1 MKQLKKSPLLIAG
14 IPLAFIQLAG
24 ILTAT
29 LWVYT
34 TLNLEIAKR
43 EGVYANPE
51 AGMRVRVSESWV
63 GIERVEITYAGP
75 NSFDGSNPHVWF
87 VTAQVWAARRADWM
101 PIHQRGYD
109 SAGSFFLRV
118 REGWVH
124 VPEGRFPELV
134 GLGMRLF
141 GPWVE
146 GWG

>member
-1 MKQLKKSPLLIAG
+1 MKRLKKSPLLIAG

-51 AGMRVRVSESWV
+51 AGMRVHIAESWV

-75 NSFDGSNPHVWF
+75 TPSTG
-87 VTAQVWAARRADWM
+87 A
-101 PIHQRGYD
+101 IHT
-109 SAGSFFLRV
+109 S
-118 REGWVH
+118 
-124 VPEGRFPELV
+124 
-134 GLGMRLF
+134 GL
-141 GPWVE
+141 
-146 GWG
+146 

>member
-1 MKQLKKSPLLIAG
+1 MKQLRKSPLLIAG

-24 ILTAT
+24 ILTAM
-29 LWVYT
+29 LWAYT
-34 TLNLEIAKR
+34 TLNLGVAKR

-51 AGMRVRVSESWV
+51 AGMRVRVSEGWV

-75 NSFDGSNPHVWF
+75 NSFDGSDPHVWF
-87 VTAQVWAARRADWM
+87 VTAQVWATRRADWK

-124 VPEGRFPELV
+124 VPEGRFPELI

-146 GWG
+146 I